1 MGKLTQMR
9 VLVVG
14 MRGVGV
20 ETAKNLT
27 LAGPKQ
33 VTIHDDSV
41 VEPADLGRNVRERAA
56 LRRFA
61 GAAAAEA

>member
-33 VTIHDDSV
+33 VTIQDDAV
-41 VEPADLGRNVRERAA
+41 VEPADLGRNVRERAD
-56 LRRFA
+56 
-61 GAAAAEA
+61 